1 MYLLGPL
8 KSRLHREMNTS
19 NAQFSL
25 LIAAY
30 NLNSTWT
37 PLVAGLF
44 VARFGTGWSSIAT
57 TGCILIGQLILFLGI
72 TTGQLFIMTAGLFVF
87 GLGVTPLAV
96 TQETL
101 VARLSPSK
109 HLGISLALGL
119 VSGKMASFVSSLVSL
134 PMAEKYGDPAP
145 FGLSVI
151 LCLLSFSGNAAR
163 LAFKWGNDEEDGLQP
178 KRRRFSWGGVNRLG
192 DVFWV
197 YILL

>member
-8 KSRLHREMNTS
+8 KSRLHRELNTS

-57 TGCILIGQLILFLGI
+57 TGCILLGQIILFIGI
-72 TTGQLFIMTAGLFVF
+72 STGQLFTMTAGLFVF

-134 PMAEKYGDPAP
+134 PMAERYGDQAP
-145 FGLSVI
+145 FGVSVI

-163 LAFKWGNDEEDGLQP
+163 LVFGWGRSQDEGVHDG
-178 KRRRFSWGGVNRLG
+178 KRRVSWGGVGRLG